1 MSDINGRGKTG
12 RHQNQ
17 YSQDCFNINQKA
29 YLMNSVITHQVELL
43 YAKSNRLIDLIE
55 NKSMFGIFGTGKLA
69 QDCYAK
75 IKEMGHTASFFVD
88 RNEEDGIF
96 MNLPLKTI
104 KYISQKNIPLLVAS
118 TWAKEITLD
127 LIATGFKGEVFV
139 IDPFVTVFERMKI
152 NDTKELIGFYASLE
166 DDISKKTLCDII
178 SFRCGDV
185 DKISTSSYPQYM
197 SPNVLYSSSDIMID
211 GGAYIGDTIQS
222 LDCHNV
228 FVREIHAFEPDL
240 ENFQAL
246 ALYGNKTKLKVVSNN
261 LGLWSSEQ
269 ELKFSANDTV
279 SYGRR
284 VDEEGG
290 VAIHTTSIDGYVNS
304 HGIEPTIIKL
314 DIEGA
319 EMHALVGAKNII
331 ATKKPKLAISLYHS
345 QADLW
350 RIPAFIR
357 SLNPDYLFYLGHHR
371 SNWME
376 TVLYAQSKVS

>member
-1 MSDINGRGKTG
+1 
-12 RHQNQ
+12 
-17 YSQDCFNINQKA
+17 
-29 YLMNSVITHQVELL
+29 MNNVITQQVELL

-69 QDCYAK
+69 QNCYAK

-104 KYISQKNIPLLVAS
+104 NYMSQKNIPLLIAS

-127 LIATGFKGEVFV
+127 LIAAGFKGEVFV
-139 IDPFVTVFERMKI
+139 IDPFITVFERMTI
-152 NDTKELIGFYASLE
+152 NDTEELIEFYSSLE
-166 DDISKKTLCDII
+166 DEISRRTLRDLI

-185 DKISTSSYPQYM
+185 DKISTSIYPQYM

-211 GGAYIGDTIQS
+211 GGAYIGDTIKS

-228 FVREIHAFEPDL
+228 FVREVHAFEPDP
-240 ENFQAL
+240 ENFQTL
-246 ALYGNKTKLKVVSNN
+246 VLYGNKTKLKVVSNN
-261 LGLWSSEQ
+261 LGLWSSAQ
-269 ELKFSANDTV
+269 ELNFSASDTI

-284 VDEEGG
+284 IDEEGSI
-290 VAIHTTSIDGYVNS
+290 AIHTTSIDGYVNDN
-304 HGIEPTIIKL
+304 GIAPTVIKL

-319 EMHALVGAKNII
+319 EMHALVGAKSVIS
-331 ATKKPKLAISLYHS
+331 TRKPKLAISLYHS

-357 SLNPDYLFYLGHHR
+357 SLNPDYIFYLGHHR

-376 TVLYAQSKVS
+376 TVLYAKSKIS

>member
-1 MSDINGRGKTG
+1 
-12 RHQNQ
+12 
-17 YSQDCFNINQKA
+17 
-29 YLMNSVITHQVELL
+29 MNLVITQQVELL

-55 NKSMFGIFGTGKLA
+55 NKSTFGIFGTGKLA

-75 IKEMGHTASFFVD
+75 IKKMGHAPSFFVD

-96 MNLPLKTI
+96 MNLPLKTVS
-104 KYISQKNIPLLVAS
+104 YISKKITPLLIAS

-127 LIATGFKGEVFV
+127 LRAAGFKGEVFV
-139 IDPFVTVFERMKI
+139 IDPFITVFERMSI
-152 NDTKELIGFYASLE
+152 NDTKELIDFYASIE
-166 DDISKKTLCDII
+166 DDISKKTLCDLI
-178 SFRCGDV
+178 SFRCGNV
-185 DKISTSSYPQYM
+185 GEISTSSYPQYM
-197 SPNVLYSSSDIMID
+197 SPNVLYSTSDIIID

-240 ENFQAL
+240 ENFKAL
-246 ALYGNKTKLKVVSNN
+246 VLYGNKTKLKVVSNN
-261 LGLWSSEQ
+261 LGLWSSAQ
-269 ELKFSANDTV
+269 ELNFSANDTV

-290 VAIHTTSIDGYVNS
+290 ETIHTISIDGYVNS
-304 HGIEPTIIKL
+304 NGIAPTVIKL

-319 EMHALVGAKNII
+319 EMHALVGAKDVIS
-331 ATKKPKLAISLYHS
+331 TRKPKLAISLYHS

-376 TVLYAQSKVS
+376 TVLYAQSKIS